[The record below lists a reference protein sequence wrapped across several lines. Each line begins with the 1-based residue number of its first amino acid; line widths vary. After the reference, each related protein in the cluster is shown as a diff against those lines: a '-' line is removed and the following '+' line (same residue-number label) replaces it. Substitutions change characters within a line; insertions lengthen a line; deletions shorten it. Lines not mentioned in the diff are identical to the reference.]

1 MTHESVEVRLAG
13 GSATAVSAEA
23 IRLLMIEDNAADVR
37 LIVHTLRQ
45 AGFSP
50 EWKRVD
56 NEADLLANLDAQLDA
71 ILCDYRMP
79 ELDAMNAFE
88 LARARCPDVPFLIV
102 SGSIGEESAVQVIKM
117 GVTDYL
123 MKDRLGRLGVALR
136 QAMDQRRLQQAQ
148 RQAQAALHASE
159 AQYRALAE
167 SIPQLVW
174 MVRSDGHLEY
184 VNRRVLEYTGLTY
197 EQCVETNGMSPIHP
211 DDIQSLLE
219 LRAKVFQTQET
230 SEVAYR
236 IRRFDGQYRWHITRA
251 VALRDADNQITKWL
265 GTCTDIHDQKESAD
279 RTARDALLLASV
291 RDSVI
296 VTDLAGVVTYWNEG
310 ATRLFGWTAEEMLG
324 RRYADR
330 FPENMRAKIAAQLKD
345 RVAGSDW
352 NREFQDYRKDGSRVW
367 VHERVARI
375 SDAQGHPVGFL
386 GVAYDITSRRQ
397 AEDALRLRDRA
408 IQAVS
413 QGILIT
419 DPNQPDNPVIYAS
432 PSLER
437 LTGYS
442 PAELLGHNCQFLQG
456 KDTDPAAVA
465 SLRTAVRERQ
475 ACAVE
480 ILNYR
485 KDGTPFWNAL
495 SIAPVYDGARLTHWV
510 GVLTDV
516 TERRRLEAQYRQG
529 QKMEA
534 FGQLAGGVAHDFNNL
549 LTIINGFAQLLIL
562 ELPQSDPRMDA
573 LAAIREAGQRA
584 AGLTAQLLAFSRKTI
599 VEPKILD
606 VNEVVENLSK
616 MLRRLLGE
624 DILFATVLDP
634 QLHRVKVDRSQ
645 LDQVIMNLSINA
657 RDAMPTGGRLTLE
670 TMNVELSAKDCAPGG
685 DYKPGQYVRLR
696 VSDTGCGMTPS
707 VQAKIFEPFFTTK
720 EVGKGSGLG
729 LATVYGIVK
738 TYHGHVEVWS
748 EVDRGT
754 TISVFLPVVP
764 ETRAS
769 LSANSP
775 LLPHRGNE
783 TVLLVEDEA
792 VLRRLMR
799 ISLETCGYKVL
810 EAKDSLDAVR
820 IAGSHPGRIHLL
832 VTDVVMPGIAGRE
845 VARQVQA
852 HIPQI
857 RVLYV
862 SGYTDDTIV
871 RHGVSQATDAFLQK
885 PFTLESLTQKVRR
898 LLDAGC

>member
-1 MTHESVEVRLAG
+1 MTHEAVEVRPAG
-13 GSATAVSAEA
+13 GSATAGSPEA
-23 IRLLMIEDNAADVR
+23 IRLLLIEDNPADVR
-37 LIVHTLRQ
+37 LIVHALRQ

-50 EWKRVD
+50 EWTRVD
-56 NEADLLANLDAQLDA
+56 NEAELLSNLDGKLDA

-79 ELDAMNAFE
+79 QLDAMNAFE
-88 LARARCPDVPFLIV
+88 LARTRCPDVPFLIV
-102 SGSIGEESAVQVIKM
+102 SGSIGEESAVQAIKM

-123 MKDRLGRLGVALR
+123 MKDRLGRLGGALR
-136 QAMDQRRLQQAQ
+136 QAMEQRRLQLAQ
-148 RQAQAALHASE
+148 RQAQAALRASE

-167 SIPQLVW
+167 TIPQLVW
-174 MVRSDGHLEY
+174 MVGSDGSIEY
-184 VNRRVLEYTGLTY
+184 VNQRVLEYTGLSS
-197 EQCVETNGMSPIHP
+197 EQCTGANAMNPIHP
-211 DDIQSLLE
+211 DDMQGLIE
-219 LRAKVFQTQET
+219 LRTKVLQTQEM

-251 VALRDADNQITKWL
+251 VALRDSDNQVIKWL

-296 VTDLAGVVTYWNEG
+296 VTDFAGVVTYWNDG
-310 ATRLFGWTAEEMLG
+310 ATRLFGWTAEEMIG
-324 RRYADR
+324 RKYAER
-330 FPENMRAKIAAQLKD
+330 FPENMRAKIAAQLKE
-345 RVAGSDW
+345 RVSGSDW
-352 NREFQDYRKDGSRVW
+352 NREFQDHRKDGSRVW
-367 VHERVARI
+367 VHERVVRI
-375 SDAQGHPVGFL
+375 RDAQGHPVGLL

-397 AEDALRLRDRA
+397 AEEALRLRDRA
-408 IQAVS
+408 MQAIS

-419 DPNQPDNPVIYAS
+419 DPNQPDNPIIYAS
-432 PSLER
+432 PSLEH

-442 PAELLGHNCQFLQG
+442 PAELLGRNCRFLQG

-465 SLRTAVRERQ
+465 SLRTAVREGH
-475 ACAVE
+475 ACEVE

-495 SIAPVYDGARLTHWV
+495 SMAPVYDGARLTHFV
-510 GVLTDV
+510 GVQTDV

-573 LAAIREAGQRA
+573 LTAIREAGQRA

-606 VNEVVENLSK
+606 VNEVVEDLSK

-624 DILFATVLDP
+624 DIHFVTVLDP

-670 TMNVELSAKDCAPGG
+670 TMNVELSAKDCGPSG
-685 DYKPGQYVRLR
+685 DHRPGQYVRLR
-696 VSDTGCGMTPS
+696 VSDTGCGMTAS
-707 VQAKIFEPFFTTK
+707 VKAKIFEPFFTTK

-738 TYHGHVEVWS
+738 NYRGHVEVWS

-754 TISVFLPVVP
+754 TVSIFLPVVP
-764 ETRAS
+764 ETRATV
-769 LSANSP
+769 SASSP

-799 ISLETCGYKVL
+799 ISLETYGYKVL
-810 EAKDSLDAVR
+810 EAKDSLDAIR
-820 IAGSHPGRIHLL
+820 IAGSHLGRIHLL

-845 VARQVQA
+845 VARQVQT

-871 RHGVSQATDAFLQK
+871 RHGVIQAADAFLQK
-885 PFTLESLTQKVRR
+885 PFTLDSLAQKVRL
-898 LLDAGC
+898 LLDAAC